1 MRLMLDLQGCQTSGS
16 RFRGIGRY
24 SNSLAKALLGR
35 ARNHECWIALNGA
48 FPESVTAI
56 REEFDGLLPQDRIR
70 VWRPVGPVAYGN
82 PAHAWR
88 RHAGEVLREFFLD
101 AQQPDMV
108 HASSVFEGFGD
119 DAITSVGRV
128 VQMPTAVTLY
138 DLIPLVHQDIYLGH
152 PLVREWYHDKLE
164 ALRQARLLLAISESS
179 RREAIDYLHLPE
191 SRVVNISSAADP
203 MFRPVQIP
211 HEAEQELRG
220 KLRLQR
226 PFVMYTGGIDHRKN
240 IEGLIRAFAML
251 PPSLRG
257 MHQLAVVCKA
267 APEERQRLETLARS
281 VGLADGDVV
290 LTGFVSDDD
299 MVALCNLCKL
309 FVFPSWHEGFGLP
322 ALEAMACG
330 APVIA
335 SNTSSLPEVVGRDDA
350 LFDPRSDARIA
361 EKMAQALNDSAFRH
375 DLAEHGKRRA
385 CMFSWDETA
394 RRSLEAMEADH
405 ARRTH
410 VAGSLVAAAQPERP
424 RMAFVSPLPPERTGI
439 ADYSAELLPALA
451 AHYDIEVIT
460 DQQTISDTALAG
472 LRRRSV
478 AWFEANARRYD
489 RVLYQFGNSSYHEH
503 MFGLLARIPGVVVL
517 HDFYL
522 GHIQLHRDFNGAAPG
537 VWTRILYESHGY
549 LALLERKGDTNGEA
563 AVLRFPCNGS
573 VIRNATGV
581 IVHSEYSRK
590 LAMSWYGEAVRNHFA
605 TIPQVRRDESELPDR
620 VSARRQLGLDEE
632 AFVVASFG
640 FVTPGKL
647 AHRLVDAWKQS
658 ALARSADC
666 ALVLVGES
674 PDPVYLQNLQASVA
688 AADLPGLVQV
698 TGYVTAEQYRLY
710 LAAADIA
717 VQLRGNSRGETSRAV
732 LDCLAYRLPTIVNA
746 HGATAEL
753 PEAVA
758 FRLPD
763 EFGDSQLASALELLW
778 ADQAQRSRLGEAG
791 YRYVS
796 EQCSP
801 QAIAQR
807 YRDTTEA
814 FERASPR
821 RHLDRIARGIADATA
836 QLEISESELV
846 DIARLVARVQP
857 TAPLGRQLLVDIS
870 ELIVRDG
877 RSGIQRV
884 VRAVLTRLLTQP
896 PAGYRVEPV
905 YADGS
910 GAYRYARAF
919 TCRLLDVDTIPL
931 ADEAMEAWEG
941 DVFLGL
947 DLAPH
952 IVPGM
957 VEYFE
962 TLRRQGV
969 EVHFVLYDLLPAL
982 QPQWFPVELAAHLQ
996 RWYAAIGQVSDRVIA
1011 ISRAVA
1017 DEYREWLDAHQPQ
1030 RSEPLAIGYFH
1041 LGADIGSS
1049 LPTGGIDASVAKAID
1064 ALADGGPAFL
1074 LVGTVEPRKGQDQAL
1089 AAFVRLWEQGSN
1101 ATLIIVGKR
1110 GWRIEELAARLA
1122 SHPEAARRLFWFEG
1136 VSDEAL
1142 EAIYRR
1148 ATMLLAASWG
1158 EGFGLPLVE
1167 AAQRGLPILA
1177 RDLPV
1182 FREVAGEGALYFR
1195 ADSVDELAAALGD
1208 AMARWRSGSL
1218 PDPQTVTPI
1227 SWAESTDQLLA
1238 AIDGTKAPARIW
1250 VPGRRYLYRPGHPAL
1265 HSQVAEAV
1273 DGGFGTNG
1281 TQGFLVYGPYVDLP
1295 AGSYRVNLYG
1305 EAPEPS
1311 DARYDVVAA
1320 QGADVLAEGT
1330 LPGPGAE
1337 SPLLLS
1343 RDVALPQGTSGLEIR
1358 LWVDAQA
1365 DLRLDAIEI
1374 LALLDVD
1381 GMDVCVVRESTV
1393 DNDTIH

>member
-24 SNSLAKALLGR
+24 SSSLAKALVGR
-35 ARNHECWIALNGA
+35 AQNHECWIALNGA

-56 REEFDGLLPQDRIR
+56 REEFGGLLPQDRIR
-70 VWRPVGPVAYGN
+70 VWQPVGPVAYGN
-82 PAHAWR
+82 AAHAWR
-88 RHAGEVLREFFLD
+88 RHTGEVLREFFLN
-101 AQQPDMV
+101 AQQPDLV

-164 ALRQARLLLAISESS
+164 ALRRARLLLAISESS

-203 MFRPVQIP
+203 MFRPVQIS

-220 KLRLQR
+220 KLGLQR

-251 PPSLRG
+251 PPTLRG
-257 MHQLAVVCKA
+257 THQLAVVCKA
-267 APEERQRLETLARS
+267 APEDRQRLAALARS
-281 VGLADGDVV
+281 VGLSDGDVV

-335 SNTSSLPEVVGRDDA
+335 SDTSSLPEVVGRDDA

-361 EKMAQALNDSAFRH
+361 EKMAQVLSDNGFRR

-385 CMFSWDETA
+385 RLFSWDETA
-394 RRSLEAMEADH
+394 RRSLEAMESDH
-405 ARRTH
+405 EMRAH
-410 VAGSLVAAAQPERP
+410 AAGSMVAAAQPKDRP

-451 AHYDIEVIT
+451 AHYDIEVVT
-460 DQQTISDTALAG
+460 DQLAVTDPVLAG
-472 LRRRSV
+472 FRQRSV

-489 RVLYQFGNSSYHEH
+489 RVLYQFGNSPYHEH
-503 MFGLLARIPGVVVL
+503 MFGLLAKIPGVVVL

-522 GHIQLHRDFNGAAPG
+522 GHIQRHRDFSGAAPG
-537 VWTRILYESHGY
+537 VWARILYESHGY
-549 LALLERKGDTNGEA
+549 HALLERKGDANGEA
-563 AVLRFPCNGS
+563 AVLKFPCNGL
-573 VIRNATGV
+573 VIRNSTGV

-590 LAMSWYGEAVRNHFA
+590 LAVSWYGEAVRNHFA
-605 TIPQVRRDESELPDR
+605 NIPQVRRNESEIQDR
-620 VSARRQLGLDEE
+620 ATARRQLGLEGD
-632 AFVVASFG
+632 AFIVASFG

-647 AHRLVDAWKQS
+647 AHRLVDAWGQS
-658 ALARSADC
+658 ALACSSDC
-666 ALVLVGES
+666 VLVLVGES
-674 PDPVYLQNLQASVA
+674 PDSVYLQDLQASIA
-688 AADLPGLVQV
+688 AAKQPGMVRV

-710 LAAADIA
+710 LAAADVA

-758 FRLPD
+758 LRLPD
-763 EFGDSQLASALELLW
+763 DFEDIDLVSALEMLW
-778 ADQAQRSRLGEAG
+778 ADDVQRGRLGEEG

-796 EQCSP
+796 GQCSP

-807 YRDTTEA
+807 YCDSVEA
-814 FERASPR
+814 FERTSPR
-821 RHLDRIARGIADATA
+821 RHLDRIARGVADATVH
-836 QLEISESELV
+836 LEMGESELM
-846 DIARLVARVQP
+846 DVARMLARFQP

-870 ELIVRDG
+870 ELVVRDAK
-877 RSGIQRV
+877 SGIQRV
-884 VRAVLTRLLTQP
+884 VRAVLTCLLVQP

-910 GAYRYARAF
+910 GAYRYARRF
-919 TCRLLDVDTIPL
+919 TCRLLDVDAIPL
-931 ADEAMEAWEG
+931 ADEVMEAWEG

-947 DLAPH
+947 DLAAH

-962 TLRRQGV
+962 ALQRQGV

-982 QPQWFPVELAAHLQ
+982 RPQWFPAELAMHLQ
-996 RWYAAIGQVSDRVIA
+996 RWYAAIGQVADRVIA

-1017 DEYREWLDAHQPQ
+1017 DEYCEWLDAHQPS
-1030 RSEPLAIGYFH
+1030 RSKPLTIDCFH
-1041 LGADIGSS
+1041 LGADIESS
-1049 LPTGGIDASVAKAID
+1049 LPTRGIDALVAQAVD
-1064 ALADGGPAFL
+1064 TLADGRPTFL
-1074 LVGTVEPRKGQDQAL
+1074 MVGTVEPRKGHDQAL
-1089 AAFVRLWEQGSN
+1089 AAFERLWEEGSD
-1101 ATLIIVGKR
+1101 ATLVIVGKR
-1110 GWRIEELAARLA
+1110 GWRIDELAARLA
-1122 SHPEAARRLFWFEG
+1122 SHSEAAQRLFWFEG

-1148 ATMLLAASWG
+1148 ASVLLAASWG

-1195 ADSVDELAAALGD
+1195 ADSADELAEALRG

-1218 PDPQTVTPI
+1218 PDPRAVTAI
-1227 SWAESTDQLLA
+1227 SWAESTDQLLS
-1238 AIDGTKAPARIW
+1238 AIDGTKTSAQVW

-1265 HSQVAEAV
+1265 HSQVSEAV
-1273 DGGFGTNG
+1273 AGSFGTSG
-1281 TQGFLVYGPYVDLP
+1281 TQGFLVYGPYADLP
-1295 AGSYRVNLYG
+1295 VGSYRVNLYG
-1305 EAPEPS
+1305 QASVPS
-1311 DARYDVVAA
+1311 KARYDVAMN
-1320 QGADVLAEGT
+1320 QGEDVLVEGT
-1330 LPGPGAE
+1330 LSGAGVE
-1337 SPLLLS
+1337 GPLLLS
-1343 RDVALPQGTSGLEIR
+1343 RDIILPQGARGLEIR
-1358 LWVDAQA
+1358 LWVDTQA
-1365 DLRLDAIEI
+1365 ELRLDAIEI
-1374 LALLDVD
+1374 LALETECESACD
-1381 GMDVCVVRESTV
+1381 VRETAAY
-1393 DNDTIH
+1393 DDTMH